1 MCQESDSGGL
11 TCLCPVDFHGEF
23 CDDYVK
29 KSLVPGAGANTSAI
43 VIPIVVIL
51 LILLTL
57 GVVYFV
63 LRKRPL

>member
-1 MCQESDSGGL
+1 
-11 TCLCPVDFHGEF
+11 VDFHGEF